1 MKRAI
6 YFTQVYN
13 QENPPRYA
21 VCLTYDPVDGLKIV
35 DDRTETTLSTTAD
48 VAQNA
53 ELKVLTDKVK
63 ELEKTIS
70 IMKVE
75 NAGGVVETDTSITVT
90 TVENNIIS
98 PEKDIVVYPTSTEK
112 PITLQGKSITVD
124 GFTTTANDKKTA
136 SLTIKS
142 SKDVEIV
149 NLKVNGTFE
158 MNTNQI
164 DIQTGET
171 IRITQA
177 SIDASGYNGV
187 MIGQGDRSVLPSSI
201 IIEDVDFNMSE
212 GKLSNNTV
220 NIFATAENAEVVI
233 RNCNFGESS
242 NPIRFGNSMNV
253 SGVNVIVE
261 NCHFV
266 KWEEKR
272 PWCGLLLFEAF
283 EDWSIV
289 QKEFPPTADEGN
301 STKNKD
307 YRKRVLPELIR
318 VEDEQNRF
326 GKDKIKVTFR
336 NCTYGADKTPLVFDV
351 KDYGTIFGTSDVN
364 QIAMVCRYSSYS
376 TINAAFDEKIKAE
389 NGGTYPDGQTWYA
402 GMLPYSDDVNYL
414 ELIAAPEGVE
424 LTKLNS
430 ECYPTIIFE

>member
-1 MKRAI
+1 M
-6 YFTQVYN
+6 
-13 QENPPRYA
+13 
-21 VCLTYDPVDGLKIV
+21 
-35 DDRTETTLSTTAD
+35 
-48 VAQNA
+48 
-53 ELKVLTDKVK
+53 
-63 ELEKTIS
+63 
-70 IMKVE
+70 
-75 NAGGVVETDTSITVT
+75 
-90 TVENNIIS
+90 
-98 PEKDIVVYPTSTEK
+98 
-112 PITLQGKSITVD
+112 QGKSITVD

-201 IIEDVDFNMSE
+201 IIEDVNFNMSE

-233 RNCNFGESS
+233 RNCNFGEAS

-336 NCTYGADKTPLVFDV
+336 NCTYGVDKTPLVFDV
-351 KDYGTIFGTSDVN
+351 KDYGTIFGTGDVN
-364 QIAMVCRYSSYS
+364 QIAMVCRYSGYS

-389 NGGTYPDGQTWYA
+389 NGGTYPDGQSWYA
-402 GMLPYSDDVNYL
+402 GMLPYSDDIDYL